1 MGESGGG
8 LIAWFKNSGVGV
20 NGVRRNVEAGGFNPY
35 AVEGGMIRL
44 SESKMPRPGEIH
56 FFMKMKVFCTNNR
69 NHSEAGEIGDER
81 LKMFVVK
88 GPLDLIGLSP
98 T

>member
-8 LIAWFKNSGVGV
+8 FIAWFKNSGASTNCVGL
-20 NGVRRNVEAGGFNPY
+20 NVEAGRYNAY
-35 AVEGGMIRL
+35 AVEGGMRRL

-69 NHSEAGEIGDER
+69 NDSEAGEIGDER